1 MIQACG
7 LLGLPRTPL
16 LVLTRKPA
24 QSIVAS
30 FEEAEVRF
38 TIIRHNGDRVTVG
51 VEAPPTVKIM
61 RAELL
66 DEGPAA

>member
-1 MIQACG
+1 MIQAKC
-7 LLGLPRTPL
+7 LLGLGREPV

-30 FEEAEVRF
+30 CEEAEVRF
-38 TIIRHNGDRVTVG
+38 TIIRHNVG
-51 VEAPPTVKIM
+51 VEAPPYVKIM

-66 DEGPAA
+66 DEEPAA

>member
-1 MIQACG
+1 
-7 LLGLPRTPL
+7 
-16 LVLTRKPA
+16 VLTRKPA

-30 FEEAEVRF
+30 CEEAEVRF

-51 VEAPPTVKIM
+51 VEAPPYVKIM

-66 DEGPAA
+66 DEEPAA